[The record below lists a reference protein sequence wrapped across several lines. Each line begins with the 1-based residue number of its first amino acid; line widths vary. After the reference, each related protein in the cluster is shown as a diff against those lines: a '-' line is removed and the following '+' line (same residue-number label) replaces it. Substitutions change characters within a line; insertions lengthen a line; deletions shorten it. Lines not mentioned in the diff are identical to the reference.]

1 MKARREKKY
10 TIVDAVLEGRVNALD
25 KSFLIQIDKCVD
37 WLKLRTLINKKYT
50 KTQNAVGN
58 PAYDSLMLFKI
69 LLLETWYNLSDY
81 QVEKRINDS
90 ITFSRFIN
98 LGFEHTAPDH
108 STISRFRSALTELG
122 LMDKLMRELNKQFKK
137 YNIDRVCEGVI
148 VDATIVD
155 SPHHPHLPKNLVIA
169 GDREDTCSELQK
181 LDEVAYY
188 AELKYTEPSI
198 DHEARWVS
206 RGNVSRFG
214 FKHHVVTDPN
224 GIVLSV
230 LTTPANVTD
239 TTMFKQLL
247 DTVDLPLATPV
258 LANKGYESKSNRD
271 YVHAHHYTDG
281 LMYKKSKGEDLSPTK
296 ARCNR
301 RISAG
306 RYAIE
311 RTFGSVHIWFGGGR
325 ARYRSIAKTHTQ
337 GILEFMA
344 YNIKRMLRLELR
356 EHDTMW

>member
-1 MKARREKKY
+1 M
-10 TIVDAVLEGRVNALD
+10 
-25 KSFLIQIDKCVD
+25 
-37 WLKLRTLINKKYT
+37 
-50 KTQNAVGN
+50 
-58 PAYDSLMLFKI
+58 
-69 LLLETWYNLSDY
+69 
-81 QVEKRINDS
+81 
-90 ITFSRFIN
+90 
-98 LGFEHTAPDH
+98 
-108 STISRFRSALTELG
+108 
-122 LMDKLMRELNKQFKK
+122 
-137 YNIDRVCEGVI
+137 I

-155 SPHHPHLPKNLVIA
+155 SPHHPHLPKNLVIV
-169 GDREDTCSELQK
+169 GDREDTRSELQK
-181 LDEVAYY
+181 LDEVAYH

-230 LTTPANVTD
+230 LTTSANVTD

-258 LANKGYESKSNRD
+258 LVDKGYECKSNRD

-281 LMYKKSKGEDLSPTK
+281 LMYKKSKGEDPSPTK

-311 RTFGSVHIWFGGGR
+311 RTFGSVHIWFGGGC
-325 ARYRSIAKTHTQ
+325 ARYRGIAKTHTQ

-356 EHDTMW
+356 EHDAMW